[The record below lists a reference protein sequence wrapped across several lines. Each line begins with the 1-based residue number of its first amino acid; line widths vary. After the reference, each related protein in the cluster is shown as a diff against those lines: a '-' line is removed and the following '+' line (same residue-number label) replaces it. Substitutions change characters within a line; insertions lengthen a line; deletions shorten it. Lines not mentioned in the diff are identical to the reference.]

1 MMVVVKE
8 DRDDEQASVAAS
20 VVNRLAARFLDGLLF
35 VPITLVL
42 NEASGAGPDGSDNGA
57 WPLTSVILSFVSL
70 MYEAV
75 LTWRFGQTLGKRLLG
90 IRARDVADDR
100 PPTLV
105 RSVAR
110 VAVVTGLPTSL
121 VGIWLSAGAGTL
133 LNLAWGLVLA
143 GSVLLRPDG
152 RGFHD
157 LAARTRVVVA

>member
-57 WPLTSVILSFVSL
+57 WPLTSVILSFVSF

-90 IRARDVADDR
+90 M
-100 PPTLV
+100 
-105 RSVAR
+105 RS
-110 VAVVTGLPTSL
+110 
-121 VGIWLSAGAGTL
+121 
-133 LNLAWGLVLA
+133 
-143 GSVLLRPDG
+143 
-152 RGFHD
+152 
-157 LAARTRVVVA
+157 